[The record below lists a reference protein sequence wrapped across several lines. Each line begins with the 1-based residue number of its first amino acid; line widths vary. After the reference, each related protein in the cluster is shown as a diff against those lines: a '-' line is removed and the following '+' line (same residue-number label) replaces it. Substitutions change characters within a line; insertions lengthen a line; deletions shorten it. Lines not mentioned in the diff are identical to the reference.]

1 MPMHPRT
8 TRGRPLILLNAKKY
22 NLFINN
28 VNSPGFLKP
37 SMFNTERAT
46 LTTDAVTCQR
56 RSGPPCI
63 EVENVKFCCFAIK
76 FWDGRTDNH
85 GWVCSVDIHA
95 PAHWE
100 PCTFLLIFLKDL
112 EKHEVISL
120 INSYYIAGK
129 PFPFNT
135 INTIHHNFLKI

>member
-8 TRGRPLILLNAKKY
+8 TCGRPLVLLKAKKY

-46 LTTDAVTCQR
+46 LTMDAVTCQHQ
-56 RSGPPCI
+56 SGP
-63 EVENVKFCCFAIK
+63 EVENIEFCCFAIK

-85 GWVCSVDIHA
+85 GCVYSVDVHA
-95 PAHWE
+95 PHWE
-100 PCTFLLIFLKDL
+100 SCTFSSIFLKDV

-120 INSYYIAGK
+120 IKSYYIAGK